1 MRRPGEPCHPSSDGA
16 AALLFRIGVD
26 RLRTADAST
35 MPIVTGGDTDAPAMT
50 IGEKAADLASGRA
63 PETRRR
69 KRRGTPEGNG
79 EETT

>member
-1 MRRPGEPCHPSSDGA
+1 MPPFKRWRGGVTV
-16 AALLFRIGVD
+16 RIGVD

-35 MPIVTGGDTDAPAMT
+35 MPVVTGGDTDAPAMT